1 MAKKKENKY
10 LENEKDYSIN
20 FSLLEEKGFSVEF
33 LIGEKLSS
41 VGVSVKSSDKVS
53 QLLIL
58 CAKFKK
64 TPYDFILPELSLSE
78 SIVRSLLIRKNQK
91 TPMHQIQSDLSA
103 VWLDHFKLPYK
114 NLSDIGI
121 RSILDRNELFNTD

>member
-1 MAKKKENKY
+1 M
-10 LENEKDYSIN
+10 
-20 FSLLEEKGFSVEF
+20 
-33 LIGEKLSS
+33 IGEKLSS

>member
-1 MAKKKENKY
+1 MVKKKENKN

-41 VGVSVKSSDKVS
+41 VGVSVKSNDKVS
-53 QLLIL
+53 QLLTL

-64 TPYDFILPELSLSE
+64 TPYDFISVSYTHLTLPTNRE
-78 SIVRSLLIRKNQK
+78 V
-91 TPMHQIQSDLSA
+91 
-103 VWLDHFKLPYK
+103 
-114 NLSDIGI
+114 
-121 RSILDRNELFNTD
+121 